1 MEENVDIFNMI
12 LAVYENLRLIPAF
25 PAPIVGNWA
34 VLLGFIINVFVV
46 FLCLNGI
53 ELLNP

>member
-34 VLLGFIINVFVV
+34 VLLRFIINVFVV